1 MKLENVHCDRVGGGG
16 GMGRNHLP
24 GAFSGN
30 FILEKSMNKV
40 ENLGLY
46 SLKTIHQLLRMSL
59 GPLVGMWTT
68 F

>member
-1 MKLENVHCDRVGGGG
+1 
-16 GMGRNHLP
+16 MGRNHLP